1 MPVRIDLVGRAAREV
16 LVLAALSLPKRRSVD
31 LVGDKL
37 SLTRVE
43 RAAVERLVRWPEE
56 VALAASKLTPLSLA
70 SGRSIGV
77 DGYNVLITVEAMLLG
92 DPVFLCTDGFLRD
105 LRGVFSSYRPSD
117 VTERAM
123 KLIVDA
129 LSGLSPAE
137 ALIAFDEPMSR
148 SGELAS
154 LAREKMAQAG
164 LTGTSLTHRQ
174 VDTLVS
180 GFEVAASSD
189 VAVIERARA
198 VIDLPAL
205 VADSIGYRPNVIW

>member
-1 MPVRIDLVGRAAREV
+1 MPVRIDLVERAAKEV

-37 SLTRVE
+37 SLTRAE

-56 VALAASKLTPLSLA
+56 VALAASKLTPPSLA

-77 DGYNVLITVEAMLLG
+77 DGYNVLITVETMLLG
-92 DPVFLCTDGFLRD
+92 EPVFLCTDGLLRD

-123 KLIVDA
+123 ELIVDA

-137 ALIAFDEPMSR
+137 VLLAFDEPMSR
-148 SGELAS
+148 SGELAAM
-154 LAREKMAQAG
+154 AREKMSEAG
-164 LTGTSLTHRQ
+164 LTGTSVTHRQ
-174 VDTLVS
+174 VDTLIS
-180 GFEVAASSD
+180 GFEIAASSD